1 MTQSLMAHQQDD
13 ADGELVTGSSGQD
26 GPELPTLPG
35 FLSERQRQAG
45 LCPRGFAEL
54 RPKAVGRV
62 LALSQISLHTDG
74 LDTKR
79 LDLAL
84 FKSTL

>member
-13 ADGELVTGSSGQD
+13 ADGELVKGSSGQD
-26 GPELPTLPG
+26 GPELPTMP
-35 FLSERQRQAG
+35 AG

-84 FKSTL
+84 FKSTI